1 MYENQAF
8 NTAAD
13 ANKAVLSDDSQRS
26 HPLSKDYHEM
36 PKMIGVMT
44 YNKDEGQNQ
53 ASTLKQGSSVQAHWP
68 SGPAGPEP
76 LPGTSTNPS
85 IVV

>member
-8 NTAAD
+8 NSAAD
-13 ANKAVLSDDSQRS
+13 PNKPVLSDDSQRS

-44 YNKDEGQNQ
+44 YNKEEAPNQ
-53 ASTLKQGSSVQAHWP
+53 ASTLKQGSTVQAH
-68 SGPAGPEP
+68 
-76 LPGTSTNPS
+76 
-85 IVV
+85 